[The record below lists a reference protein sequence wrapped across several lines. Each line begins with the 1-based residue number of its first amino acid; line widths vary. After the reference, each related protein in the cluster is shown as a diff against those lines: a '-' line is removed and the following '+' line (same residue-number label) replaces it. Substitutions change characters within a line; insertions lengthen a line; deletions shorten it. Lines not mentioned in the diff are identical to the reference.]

1 MHIFVDRSNA
11 ARKTLAQSSRASSLP
26 FANEYVTVPHCAL
39 ASSLSVSN
47 QVAGPAKHEL
57 IVSCGEDKTV
67 RVWDLA
73 KRSAIQT
80 FRREH
85 DRFWVIAA
93 HPQLNLFAAGA
104 LVSNHVVPSLRVI
117 DRFQDMTAA
126 SLSSSHCWSASDLY
140 SPSTRIRF
148 TIPGTNMYA
157 HTTSTL
163 DPISASWVYENSA
176 ALTSHLGL

>member
-1 MHIFVDRSNA
+1 VS
-11 ARKTLAQSSRASSLP
+11 TLAQLSRASSLP
-26 FANEYVTVPHCAL
+26 LANEYVTVPHCAF

-104 LVSNHVVPSLRVI
+104 LVSNHVVPSLTVI

-126 SLSSSHCWSASDLY
+126 SLSSSWSASDLH

-148 TIPGTNMYA
+148 TIPGTDMYT

-163 DPISASWVYENSA
+163 DPISASWVYKNLA